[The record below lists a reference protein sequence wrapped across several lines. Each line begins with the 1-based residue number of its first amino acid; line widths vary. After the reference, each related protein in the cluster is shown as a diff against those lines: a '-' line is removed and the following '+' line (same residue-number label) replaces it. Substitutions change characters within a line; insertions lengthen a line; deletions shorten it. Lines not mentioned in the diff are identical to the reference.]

1 MHAIQIVLICFAV
14 FAMSRAL
21 IRYRRGLTRM
31 LHLELW
37 LLFWIAVVVVGLRP
51 EVTNLLADWLGVGRG
66 VDTAMYLA
74 LLMVFY
80 LLFRCFG
87 KIEDLDRQLT
97 RVVRANAL
105 HEMEEDLALARK
117 QDRPDAPPPPSS
129 PSPPPPPP

>member
-14 FAMSRAL
+14 FAMSRVL

-37 LLFWIAVVVVGLRP
+37 LLFWIAVVVVALRP
-51 EVTNLLADWLGVGRG
+51 ETTNLLADWLGVGRG

-74 LLMVFY
+74 LLLIFY
-80 LLFRCFG
+80 LLFRSFG

-105 HEMEEDLALARK
+105 REMEEDLALARK
-117 QDRPDAPPPPSS
+117 ADRTEPPPTP
-129 PSPPPPPP
+129 PSPPAAG